1 LTEVSEEGTA
11 LGAEPLS
18 RPVATSDAGH
28 AAVAH
33 GAAAADGTAVTDGA
47 DFRSEGHGSAL
58 PAEQDVD
65 DLALERAVAHDE
77 VVVLDYGG
85 QYSQLI
91 ARRIRECGVFSELL
105 PHHVGVDQ
113 VRRRNPKGLV
123 LSGGPASVY
132 SDGAPKLDPELLGL
146 GIPVLGICYG
156 MQALVRELGGRVE
169 AAEVGEFGRSRL
181 TVRESGRLLAGT
193 PLEQSC
199 WMSHRDTVFEAP
211 PGFTA
216 LASSTESPVAA
227 VEDTTRDI
235 YGIQFHPEVV
245 HTPYGQAILTRFVED
260 ICGCDRAWSPAS
272 IIEEQIARIRAQVGE
287 GNVICGLS
295 GGVDSSV
302 AALLVH
308 RAIGD
313 QLTCVFVDH
322 GLMRMDEGE
331 QVIAAFR
338 DTFHVPLVAV
348 DAEERFLRRLQG
360 ISEPEAKRKAIGDEF
375 IRVFEEEAAKLGDA
389 RFLVQGTLY
398 SDVIESGGG
407 TGTATIKSHHNVG
420 GLPEDLQFE
429 LVEPLRALFKDE
441 VRAVGAELGLPD
453 RMVWRQPF
461 PGPGLAI
468 RVVGGEATKERLDTL
483 RHADSILQDEIRK
496 AGLYRDLWQ
505 SFCVLPDIRTVGV
518 QGDERTYGY
527 LVAIRAVT
535 SDDAM
540 TADWA
545 RLPYELL
552 ERVASRMINE
562 IREVN
567 RVVLDITSKPP
578 GTIEW
583 E

>member
-1 LTEVSEEGTA
+1 MSVPPHPDHPVTA
-11 LGAEPLS
+11 GS
-18 RPVATSDAGH
+18 
-28 AAVAH
+28 AAVELVDESAPISV
-33 GAAAADGTAVTDGA
+33 GPAGT
-47 DFRSEGHGSAL
+47 RI
-58 PAEQDVD
+58 
-65 DLALERAVAHDE
+65 DE

-91 ARRIRECGVFSELL
+91 ARRVRECGVFSELL
-105 PHHVGVDQ
+105 PYHVGVEE
-113 VRRRNPKGLV
+113 VRKRKPKGLI

-132 SDGAPKLDPELLGL
+132 ADGAPALERELLEL

-156 MQALVRELGGRVE
+156 MQLLTLDQGGKVE
-169 AAEVGEFGRSRL
+169 SAEVGEYGRSTL
-181 TVRESGRLLAGT
+181 TVTEPGRLLAGL
-193 PLEQSC
+193 PLEQPC
-199 WMSHRDTVFEAP
+199 WMSHRDTVFAPP

-216 LASSTESPVAA
+216 LASSTVSPVAA
-227 VEDTTRDI
+227 LENVERGI

-245 HTPYGQAILTRFVED
+245 HTPFGQDILKRFLGE
-260 ICGCDRAWSPAS
+260 ICGCDMDWSAAS
-272 IIEEQIARIRAQVGE
+272 IAEEQIARVREQVGDAK
-287 GNVICGLS
+287 VICGLS

-322 GLMRMDEGE
+322 GMMRKDEGA
-331 QVIAAFR
+331 QVVKTFR
-338 DTFHVPLVAV
+338 DTFQVPLVAV
-348 DAEERFLRRLQG
+348 DAEHRFLEKLKG
-360 ISEPEAKRKAIGDEF
+360 VSDPETKRKLIGTEF
-375 IRVFEEEAAKLGDA
+375 IRVFEEEAAKLAEDGVGA
-389 RFLVQGTLY
+389 KFLVQGTLY

-407 TGTATIKSHHNVG
+407 TGTSTIKSHHNVG
-420 GLPEDLQFE
+420 GLPDDIEFA

-441 VRAVGAELGLPD
+441 VRAVGAELGLPE
-453 RMVWRQPF
+453 RLVWRQPF

-468 RVVGGEATKERLDTL
+468 RVVGGEATKERLDLL
-483 RHADSILQDEIRK
+483 RDADAILQDEIRK

-505 SFCVLPDIRTVGV
+505 SFCVLPDVKTVGV

-527 LVAIRAVT
+527 VVVLRAVT

-545 RLPYELL
+545 RLPYDLL
-552 ERVASRMINE
+552 ETIAARMIGE
-562 IREVN
+562 LRPVN

>member
-1 LTEVSEEGTA
+1 MTEVAAEAGTIDA
-11 LGAEPLS
+11 ASIAVRDVPGEHDK
-18 RPVATSDAGH
+18 DAGSD
-28 AAVAH
+28 V
-33 GAAAADGTAVTDGA
+33 
-47 DFRSEGHGSAL
+47 GSAH
-58 PAEQDVD
+58 
-65 DLALERAVAHDE
+65 ERPRTLSGE
-77 VVVLDYGG
+77 VGGVPEIVVIDYGG

-91 ARRIRECGVFSELL
+91 ARRVRDCGVFSELL
-105 PHHVGVDQ
+105 PHTVSVEKIAARKPRGII
-113 VRRRNPKGLV
+113 

-132 SDGAPKLDPELLGL
+132 APGAPGLQRELLEL
-146 GIPVLGICYG
+146 GVPVMGICYG
-156 MQALVRELGGRVE
+156 MQLLVHELGGRVE
-169 AAEVGEFGRSRL
+169 EADVGEFGRSDL
-181 TVRESGRLLAGT
+181 HVAEPGVLLRGMPA
-193 PLEQSC
+193 EQTC
-199 WMSHRDTVFEAP
+199 WMSHRDTVYEPP

-216 LASSTESPVAA
+216 LASSSSSPVAA
-227 VEDTTRDI
+227 VEDTERAI

-245 HTPYGQAILTRFVED
+245 HTPYGQEILTRFLTE
-260 ICGCDRAWSPAS
+260 ICGCEQTWSAAS
-272 IIEEQIARIRAQVGE
+272 IVDEQIRRIRAQVGE
-287 GNVICGLS
+287 AQVICGLS

-322 GLMRMDEGE
+322 GLMRKDEGE
-331 QVIAAFR
+331 QVISAFR
-338 DTFHVPLVAV
+338 DTFKVPLVAV
-348 DAEERFLRRLQG
+348 DAEERFLQRLKG
-360 ISEPEAKRKAIGDEF
+360 VTEPEAKRKAIGAEF
-375 IRVFEEEAAKLGDA
+375 IRVFEEEAEKLAGADGEGA

-407 TGTATIKSHHNVG
+407 TGAATIKSHHNVG
-420 GLPEDLQFE
+420 GLPEDLEFD

-453 RMVWRQPF
+453 RLVWRQPF

-468 RVVGGEATKERLDTL
+468 RVVGGEATKARLDVL
-483 RHADSILQDEIRK
+483 READYILQEEIRK
-496 AGLYRDLWQ
+496 AGLYRELWQ
-505 SFCVLPDIRTVGV
+505 SFCVLPDVRTVGV

-527 LVAIRAVT
+527 VVVLRAVT

-545 RLPYELL
+545 RLPYDLL
-552 ERVASRMINE
+552 EAIASRMINE
-562 IREVN
+562 LREVN